1 MTLLHVLSVVVG
13 VVLAVGIIGPALQT
27 VVLPRR
33 GFTRMTRF
41 VFAVVHRILV
51 HRRGKASNRELLRS
65 LFAPVSLVSLPLV
78 WMLLSTVAFTFVFW
92 GVGGSS
98 FSQAFTHSGS
108 SLFTLGFSE
117 PTGVGRI
124 WLTFIEATI
133 GLGLVALLIGYL
145 PTIYT
150 AYNEREKGIHVLR
163 PFAGS
168 PPTAARLMEYLLR
181 ANLLAAPTVWTQVS
195 NWFIDLEQSH
205 TSFPALSYFPTQV
218 EGQSWVA
225 SFGTALDRAALLLA
239 TSGLFDLQRSSG
251 PTMALAYG
259 IPALGRIGRAAS
271 IPVVSV
277 PILADLTGR
286 WDEAPPAISIQR
298 DEFDRVCGGLV
309 TREVVAAGRPHLIGQ
324 HPLKVIW

>member
-13 VVLAVGIIGPALQT
+13 VVLAVAIVGSALQT

-51 HRRGKASNRELLRS
+51 HRRDKASNRELLRS

-108 SLFTLGFSE
+108 SLFTPGFSE

-150 AYNEREKGIHVLR
+150 AYNEREKGIHVLSPVCR
-163 PFAGS
+163 IAADGS
-168 PPTAARLMEYLLR
+168 PA
-181 ANLLAAPTVWTQVS
+181 
-195 NWFIDLEQSH
+195 H
-205 TSFPALSYFPTQV
+205 
-218 EGQSWVA
+218 
-225 SFGTALDRAALLLA
+225 
-239 TSGLFDLQRSSG
+239 
-251 PTMALAYG
+251 G
-259 IPALGRIGRAAS
+259 IPAAGQPPRRAHGVDA
-271 IPVVSV
+271 
-277 PILADLTGR
+277 GF
-286 WDEAPPAISIQR
+286 Q
-298 DEFDRVCGGLV
+298 LV
-309 TREVVAAGRPHLIGQ
+309 H
-324 HPLKVIW
+324 